1 MSERRTETLSV
12 QSIGT
17 YVPRYRLSAET
28 VREAWGQF
36 HGAGIS
42 ETAVPAADEDT
53 LTMSDEAA
61 SRALDASAV
70 APADITGVL
79 VATTTPPNE
88 EEEMGPRLVS
98 TLGLSERTRT
108 RQFTGSTRAGVDALL
123 AGAEQADGP
132 TLVVATDAPAGAP
145 DSEHEQ
151 AGGAGAFAA
160 VLTPSG
166 SGRLGAPAEY
176 VEPYP
181 GTRFRPAGSDETT
194 GLGVTDYDRSAFIET
209 VEQAAG
215 ELDADPADADA
226 VALQSPNGKLPYRAA
241 GALGVDTDAIQQG
254 TVVHQIGDA
263 GVAGPLLGL
272 ASALDSGAE
281 RVLLIGYGSGGGATA
296 VTVEDDG
303 VSLASATPDDD
314 ETVQLSYGEY
324 LRMCGEITGGE
335 PEGGG
340 AYVSVPSWKRTI
352 PQRHR
357 LVAGRCPECGA
368 LSFPPSGACTDCG
381 ALVEYEAVELPGT
394 GTVEA
399 VTAIGQ
405 GGAPP
410 EFVEQQARSGP
421 YVSAV
426 VALDGPEGEET
437 VSIPAQVVRTDPDDV
452 EIGDRVE
459 ATIRRVYT
467 QEAVTRY
474 GFKMVPASKED

>member
-1 MSERRTETLSV
+1 MSERNTDTLNI

-28 VREAWGQF
+28 VQEAWGQF

-42 ETAVPAADEDT
+42 ETAVPGADEDT
-53 LTMSDEAA
+53 LTMGYEAA
-61 SRALDASAV
+61 SRALDATDID
-70 APADITGVL
+70 PAEVDSLLIG
-79 VATTTPPNE
+79 TTTPPNE

-98 TLGLSERTRT
+98 MLGLDGRTKT
-108 RQFTGSTRAGVDALL
+108 RQLTGSTRAGVDALL
-123 AGAEQADGP
+123 TGAEQADGT
-132 TLVVATDAPAGAP
+132 TLVVATDAPRGAP

-151 AGGAGAFAA
+151 VGGAGAFAA
-160 VLTPSG
+160 VLTASG
-166 SGRLGAPAEY
+166 SGRLGVPVEY

-194 GLGVTDYDRSAFIET
+194 GLGVTSYDRSAFIET
-209 VEQAAG
+209 VRSAVER
-215 ELDADPADADA
+215 LDSDPADADA

-254 TVVHQIGDA
+254 TVVHQLGDTGTA
-263 GVAGPLLGL
+263 SPLLGL

-296 VTVEDDG
+296 VAFEDDG
-303 VSLASATPDDD
+303 VSLAPATLDDD
-314 ETVQLSYGEY
+314 KTVQLSYGEY
-324 LRMCGEITGGE
+324 LRMRGEITGGE

-368 LSFPPSGACTDCG
+368 LSFPPDGACTDCG
-381 ALVEYEAVELPGT
+381 ALVEYEEVELPGT

-399 VTAIGQ
+399 VTSIGH

-426 VALDGPEGEET
+426 VALDGPSGEES
-437 VSIPAQVVRTDPDDV
+437 VSIPAQVVRTNPDDV
-452 EIGDRVE
+452 AIGDRVK
-459 ATIRRVYT
+459 ATIRRIYT
-467 QEAVTRY
+467 QEDVTRY
-474 GFKMVPASKED
+474 GFKMVPFE